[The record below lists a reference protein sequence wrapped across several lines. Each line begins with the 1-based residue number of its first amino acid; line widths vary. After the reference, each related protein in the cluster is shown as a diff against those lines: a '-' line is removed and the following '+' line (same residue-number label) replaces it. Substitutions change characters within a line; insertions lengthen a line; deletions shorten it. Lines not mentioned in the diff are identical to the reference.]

1 MSAYRELAWVRKD
14 LLSLAAASPDPV
26 RAERLRKIARDASK
40 DLPVP
45 PLPAM
50 PRDKARVAR
59 IAAAKAAAGAS

>member
-1 MSAYRELAWVRKD
+1 MNARLELAWVRKD
-14 LLSLAAASPDPV
+14 LLSLAAASSDPA

-40 DLPVP
+40 DLPAP

-59 IAAAKAAAGAS
+59 IAAAKAAAGVS

>member
-1 MSAYRELAWVRKD
+1 MKEHLDFAWIRQDLIALAD
-14 LLSLAAASPDPV
+14 ACPDPA

-40 DLPVP
+40 DLPAP

-59 IAAAKAAAGAS
+59 LAAAKAAAGVS

>member
-1 MSAYRELAWVRKD
+1 MNARIEIDWVRKD
-14 LLSLAAASPDPV
+14 LLSLAAASSDPA

-40 DLPVP
+40 DLPAP

>member
-1 MSAYRELAWVRKD
+1 MNAYRELAWVRKD
-14 LLSLAAASPDPV
+14 LLSLAATSSDPA

-50 PRDKARVAR
+50 PKDKGRVAR
-59 IAAAKAAAGAS
+59 LAAAMAAAGVS